1 MPKRGRSRSRVR
13 ANYARVPSV
22 SLMARARGA
31 RASYKK
37 RKSLSSQVA
46 RLSRTIETKEGTR
59 RLYGIN
65 LQHNNLTVFTMNP
78 FQCTQGTGD
87 PMSQG
92 TMERV
97 GDKITVKSLSYKI
110 FIEASLG
117 RSKVYFRFML
127 IRMAKGDTLDRS
139 TLFQDSCANK
149 MIDTINRERFTVI
162 ASKTVNVIAPNLV
175 ASTFNVAT
183 GVPTAGTPAGL
194 AGTRIVSF
202 RVPGKKFGKQ
212 GVITYENA
220 STSQVK
226 FYDYKLCCVAY
237 DWNGTPQDLNNVG
250 YINDGYVKT
259 YYQDA

>member
-1 MPKRGRSRSRVR
+1 MPKRPRVLSRASRSVNARTTMKRVLR
-13 ANYARVPSV
+13 NTNRN
-22 SLMARARGA
+22 ARATNANIA
-31 RASYKK
+31 R
-37 RKSLSSQVA
+37 QMA

-59 RLYGIN
+59 RIYGIN
-65 LQHNNLTVFTMNP
+65 LPHNQLTVFTLNP
-78 FQCTQGTGD
+78 FQSSQGAGD
-87 PMSQG
+87 PMAQG
-92 TMERV
+92 TMERI
-97 GDKITVKSLSYKI
+97 GDKITIVSINYKI

-127 IRMAKGDTLDRS
+127 IKMAKGDTLDRS
-139 TLFQDSCANK
+139 TLFQDSCGNK

-162 ASKTVNVIAPNLV
+162 ASKTVNVTAPSLV
-175 ASTFNVAT
+175 VSTFNVAN
-183 GVPTAGTPAGL
+183 GVPASGTPAGI

-202 RVPGKKFGKQ
+202 RIPGKKLGRN

-259 YYQDA
+259 YYKDA